1 MTLLIQTVTAT
12 ARAVQSSQL
21 TLSPVPKE
29 LPVGGLAFGHS
40 CGLELLLDR
49 IDLIFKVCSR
59 RRRQWWM
66 ITARPLTDLVI
77 EHIGTLVLRA
87 IRLVGKVADAD
98 ATIVVP
104 LTRALVSLCITAR
117 PLTDF
122 VIKYTRT
129 AVLDRRVVAE
139 PLDPAV

>member
-1 MTLLIQTVTAT
+1 
-12 ARAVQSSQL
+12 
-21 TLSPVPKE
+21 
-29 LPVGGLAFGHS
+29 
-40 CGLELLLDR
+40 
-49 IDLIFKVCSR
+49 
-59 RRRQWWM
+59 M